1 MTFIYSFFFALTCF
15 LLMWAFAALMK
26 VLSVQILIIIAIFIW
41 FKVFMDFRK
50 NKINNWQLLERWFED
65 DSWRE
70 IE

>member
-15 LLMWAFAALMK
+15 LLMLAFTALVK
-26 VLSVQILIIIAIFIW
+26 VLSVQILLLVAMAIW
-41 FKVFMDFRK
+41 VKVFLHFRK

-65 DSWRE
+65 DSWQE